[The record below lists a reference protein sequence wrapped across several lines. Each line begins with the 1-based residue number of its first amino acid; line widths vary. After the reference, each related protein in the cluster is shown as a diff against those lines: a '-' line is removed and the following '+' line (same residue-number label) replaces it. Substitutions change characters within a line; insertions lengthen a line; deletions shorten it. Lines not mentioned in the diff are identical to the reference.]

1 MNTEQMINYL
11 RSTHNKALHQ
21 DYLDHI
27 RSYDSFELSWILV
40 DDVNS
45 DLVNINT
52 NKVSLYSLLDE
63 STVPPIVVADGV
75 IIDGYHRVTVAKAQ
89 GQMTIPAWIGYSYR
103 PRC

>member
-11 RSTHNKALHQ
+11 RSTHNKDLHR
-21 DYLDHI
+21 DYLNHI
-27 RSYDSFELSWILV
+27 LSYDSFELSWILV

-52 NKVSLYSLLDE
+52 NKVSLYSLLDK

-75 IIDGYHRVTVAKAQ
+75 ILDGYHRVTVAKAQ
-89 GQMTIPAWIGYSYR
+89 GQMTIPAWIGVKA
-103 PRC
+103 PL

>member
-11 RSTHNKALHQ
+11 RSTHNKDLHQ

>member
-1 MNTEQMINYL
+1 MNTEQMIEYL
-11 RSTHNKALHQ
+11 RSTHNKDLHQ

-27 RSYDSFELSWILV
+27 GSYDSFELSWILV

-89 GQMTIPAWIGYSYR
+89 GQMTIPAWIGHTYR